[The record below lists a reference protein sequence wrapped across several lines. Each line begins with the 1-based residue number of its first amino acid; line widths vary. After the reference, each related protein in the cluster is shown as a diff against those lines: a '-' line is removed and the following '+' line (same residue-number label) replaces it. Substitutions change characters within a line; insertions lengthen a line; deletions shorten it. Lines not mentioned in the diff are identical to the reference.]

1 MIPRINFYYCE
12 SKEQKFFLKYNLIR
26 IIKRVKEGDGRVIF
40 LDICRPYMNELVYML
55 TKDYNYIQYD
65 QREQTTMYGFYNF
78 RTECMRNVP
87 PIYINTV
94 IKLLPVY
101 EALNELEIHDQ
112 KKIDNV
118 IMDFIL
124 KNKKA
129 DFNDDATKELVL
141 KMFTSKRKAVNKLRK
156 LIGKLNNPLYETTM
170 TTIIKSWNNHIKDNS
185 IYKINEIMKVPD
197 RCRINIELLLNY

>member
-1 MIPRINFYYCE
+1 
-12 SKEQKFFLKYNLIR
+12 
-26 IIKRVKEGDGRVIF
+26 
-40 LDICRPYMNELVYML
+40 
-55 TKDYNYIQYD
+55 
-65 QREQTTMYGFYNF
+65 
-78 RTECMRNVP
+78 
-87 PIYINTV
+87 
-94 IKLLPVY
+94 
-101 EALNELEIHDQ
+101 
-112 KKIDNV
+112 
-118 IMDFIL
+118 MDFIL

-197 RCRINIELLLNY
+197 RCRINIELLMNY